1 MQNTL
6 CTSTKRK
13 TLVRNLKRHMDEPF
27 KLRNIYCTKKLSY
40 YCNTKDKVPDYQ
52 CCCPACN
59 SKYIGKTDQNF
70 DTRVQKHSGLDKKSL
85 VYNHL
90 LECERFNYGG
100 KLA

>member
-1 MQNTL
+1 
-6 CTSTKRK
+6 
-13 TLVRNLKRHMDEPF
+13 MDEPF

-70 DTRVQKHSGLDKKSL
+70 DTPCSKAQWFRQKVTGLQSF
-85 VYNHL
+85 V
-90 LECERFNYGG
+90 RM
-100 KLA
+100 

>member
-1 MQNTL
+1 
-6 CTSTKRK
+6 
-13 TLVRNLKRHMDEPF
+13 MDEPF

-40 YCNTKDKVPDYQ
+40 YCNTRDKVPDYQ